1 MVNPRAARV
10 AERIRAIVA
19 QMIDTKL
26 KDPRLGMVTVTDVRV
41 TGDLQHADIFYTVYG
56 SQTQLR
62 NSARALESAK
72 GMIRS
77 QVGAQ
82 LGLRLTPSLDFI
94 ADALPQSAKSIEDA
108 LTAARFKD
116 EQIRRLSENA
126 SPAGDANPYREPKG
140 VPDGYEADE

>member
-116 EQIRRLSENA
+116 EQLSLIHI
-126 SPAGDANPYREPKG
+126 
-140 VPDGYEADE
+140 